1 MDGTARNPA
10 GPLPAVAGPS
20 GQDDKELT
28 GAAELYIGLIPVYPA
43 VGQQDGA
50 DGPGS
55 RRSVELRRFGPAAV
69 QMGIRVPPAQ
79 ASQLLR
85 VFERVVPWVTW
96 QATVIGSLFGA
107 AAAHLPP
114 AGTTAVVVLEIVTP
128 PLLLRGRQRNKDKD
142 K

>member
-1 MDGTARNPA
+1 MDGTAQNPA
-10 GPLPAVAGPS
+10 GSLPAGTGSP
-20 GQDDKELT
+20 GQDDQELT

-43 VGQQDGA
+43 AGQQDSA
-50 DGPGS
+50 DGSGS
-55 RRSVELRRFGPAAV
+55 RRPVELRRLGPAAI

-79 ASQLLR
+79 ANQLLR

-128 PLLLRGRQRNKDKD
+128 PVLLRRRQRDKDKD